1 MGNLVGI
8 KALLIFAK
16 LLAGICLAAVA
27 FSTVLTVLY
36 FVALFYL
43 YYRLIWFFSADGTIL
58 RMEWKFKRHMDKI
71 SLDGLIQRATFSKI
85 VDQENID
92 RLAMLVYEAMDL
104 RKTHLNPDITP
115 EIHSLLIKCR
125 NTMDFNQ
132 VLLIY
137 KTVVDTDVA
146 LLNASLVELLDD

>member
-1 MGNLVGI
+1 MAPRGM
-8 KALLIFAK
+8 KAVYIFAR

-27 FSTVLTVLY
+27 FSTVLTLLY

-43 YYRLIWFFSADGTIL
+43 FYRLVWLCSADGTIL
-58 RMEWKFKRHMDKI
+58 RMEWTFKRHIEKL
-71 SLDGLIQRATFSKI
+71 SLDGSNQRATFSKT
-85 VDQENID
+85 VDQNNID
-92 RLAMLVYEAMDL
+92 HLVMLVNEAMDL

-115 EIHSLLIKCR
+115 EIHCLLIRCR

-132 VLLIY
+132 ALLIY

-146 LLNASLVELLDD
+146 LLNASLEELLDD